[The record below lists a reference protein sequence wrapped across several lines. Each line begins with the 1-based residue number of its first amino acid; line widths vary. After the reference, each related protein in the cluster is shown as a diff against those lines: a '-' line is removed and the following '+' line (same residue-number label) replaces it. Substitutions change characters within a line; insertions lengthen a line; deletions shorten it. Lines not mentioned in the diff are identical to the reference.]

1 MKRLLSREVQTRLG
15 NLKGGTDDI
24 KQHRWF
30 QGFDFDAYLK
40 KQIRAPWVPKV
51 TSATDTT
58 NFDPYGVEESRD
70 DGFVDR
76 GDWDKD
82 F

>member
-24 KQHRWF
+24 KQHKWF
-30 QGFDFDAYLK
+30 HGFDFDALLK
-40 KQIRAPWVPKV
+40 RQMKAPWVPKV
-51 TSATDTT
+51 KSVTDTS
-58 NFDPYGVEESRD
+58 NFDPYGAD
-70 DGFVDR
+70 DHVDNGYVDR
-76 GDWDKD
+76 GNWDKD